1 MKCSLCG
8 TELLPGNN
16 ICPSCG
22 ALNMAFEQT
31 QPSAST
37 TSVSAMTNT
46 PNVAP
51 VEQIQDLEQI
61 QQQNTPITEQ
71 NTADQPEIIDNFV
84 DLDEGPIEE
93 VKATA
98 DMAAPTLEVN
108 QENLSSGVKD
118 ISSSG
123 DVSTY
128 DPEAKE
134 EVEETE
140 EAPKE
145 AGVNF
150 ALPEVQEATKDTQ
163 GMEINEVST
172 PTETVGDENHQIS
185 DTSVVPEKKEKF
197 SLKIF
202 KKKVLP
208 RNLVIILVV
217 IALVIGVLLGSTM
230 FGKQV
235 YTPGTTRKTTQEKV
249 PHVADG
255 SNNITYNGKYLYKIP
270 TDFDFDKTDT
280 GILVYDKADEYRIF
294 IKAVTGSYEY
304 LANAKE
310 SITATLN
317 NDKANVHSIKETAIG
332 DNKYIVIEAT
342 VGTRNRL
349 YALRAGNEDTV
360 FYMEIVS
367 KDYSYN
373 YTALDIADDIINNAE
388 YHDKYSTMESVDSVD
403 MSDLIIRAGVAHN
416 NP

>member
-31 QPSAST
+31 QPAAST
-37 TSVSAMTNT
+37 TSVSAMANT

-108 QENLSSGVKD
+108 KENLSSGVKD

-172 PTETVGDENHQIS
+172 PAS
-185 DTSVVPEKKEKF
+185 F
-197 SLKIF
+197 R
-202 KKKVLP
+202 VLVMMSP
-208 RNLVIILVV
+208 K
-217 IALVIGVLLGSTM
+217 GSR
-230 FGKQV
+230 
-235 YTPGTTRKTTQEKV
+235 P
-249 PHVADG
+249 
-255 SNNITYNGKYLYKIP
+255 N
-270 TDFDFDKTDT
+270 
-280 GILVYDKADEYRIF
+280 
-294 IKAVTGSYEY
+294 
-304 LANAKE
+304 
-310 SITATLN
+310 
-317 NDKANVHSIKETAIG
+317 
-332 DNKYIVIEAT
+332 
-342 VGTRNRL
+342 
-349 YALRAGNEDTV
+349 
-360 FYMEIVS
+360 
-367 KDYSYN
+367 
-373 YTALDIADDIINNAE
+373 
-388 YHDKYSTMESVDSVD
+388 
-403 MSDLIIRAGVAHN
+403 
-416 NP
+416 